1 MLLKQTLKKRITLF
15 FFTFIFIQG
24 YAQDAYTLQ
33 EVVQIAQGQSL
44 NAMVAKNRQEN
55 RFWQYRTYLS
65 DFKPRLLLNGTLP
78 DFSRAILQNRNDDG
92 SIGFID
98 VSNINADVSLSLSQ
112 VIAST
117 GGEIFMSSS
126 LARLQNLSGI
136 GIGTQYSSNLVQI
149 GFRQPLFNFNEFKWN
164 KRIEPLR
171 YQESTKRYN
180 EDMEGIALEA
190 TRLFFNLLD
199 AQIAYEIAE
208 KNLANNDTIF
218 KIGQGRYDLGKIAE
232 NDLLQLKLNL
242 MNSSQQLTQA
252 RLDIETGQLAL
263 KAFLGN
269 SEDLN
274 GIRIMAPAEPP
285 VLIIDPKIA
294 IEQAKANREQFLR
307 FRRQALEAERDVA
320 RARGESGLNI
330 DMFATLGFTDRG
342 DNLVD
347 AYNTLQDQQSVRVGF
362 QVPILDWGR
371 QKARIQ
377 TAVANQELVNSTVQ
391 QEELNFEQDVYLKV
405 KQFDILR
412 DRLIIGKESDEIAD
426 RRYFIAQKR
435 YLIAKISITDL
446 NIALQEKDIAKRNY
460 LSTLR
465 DYWQSYYEIRQLTM
479 YDFERGAAI
488 TYQE

>member
-1 MLLKQTLKKRITLF
+1 MLFKHTYFLA
-15 FFTFIFIQG
+15 FILMSLISHRSF
-24 YAQDAYTLQ
+24 AQRSYTLP

-44 NAMVAKNRQEN
+44 DALVAKNLREN

-78 DFSRAILQNRNDDG
+78 DFSRAIIQNRNDDG

-98 VSNINADVSLSLSQ
+98 VSNINANLNLSLSQ
-112 VIAST
+112 VITAT
-117 GGEIFMSSS
+117 GGEIFVSSS

-136 GIGTQYSSNLVQI
+136 GIGTQWSSDLMQV
-149 GFRQPLFNFNEFKWN
+149 GFRQPLFNFNEFKWD
-164 KRIEPLR
+164 KKIEPIR

-180 EDMEGIALEA
+180 EDMEGIALGA

-199 AQIAYEIAE
+199 AQIAYQIAE
-208 KNLANNDTIF
+208 KNVANNDTIF
-218 KIGQGRYDLGKIAE
+218 KIGQGRYNLGKIAE

-269 SEDLN
+269 SEDLSQ
-274 GIRIMAPAEPP
+274 IKLIAPTETPI
-285 VLIIDPKIA
+285 LIIDPKIA
-294 IEQAKANREQFLR
+294 MEQAKANREQFLR
-307 FRRQALEAERDVA
+307 FKRQALEAERDVA
-320 RARGESGLNI
+320 RARGESGLNVN
-330 DMFATLGFTDRG
+330 MFATLGFTDRG
-342 DNLVD
+342 TTLTD
-347 AYNTLQDQQSVRVGF
+347 AYNTLQDQQSVQIGF

-377 TAVANQELVNSTVQ
+377 TAIANQELVNSTVQ

-412 DRLIIGKESDEIAD
+412 DRLLIGKESDEIAD

-446 NIALQEKDIAKRNY
+446 NIALQEKDIAKRSY
-460 LSTLR
+460 LATLR
-465 DYWQSYYEIRQLTM
+465 DYWQSYYQIRQLTM
-479 YDFERGAAI
+479 YDFERGEVI
-488 TYQE
+488 TY